1 MDVFPVGISGVE
13 GTGNAV
19 DTGFLRRSGR
29 DCRNPV
35 ATEGKPDSPSCVL
48 DTGESS
54 LRSPCRYDGCVTVLG
69 GRPVN
74 TVELSTLTYQIVGR
88 QPFAAETNRVPSRH
102 RDADLPLNLT
112 VFGRPVP
119 LR

>member
-1 MDVFPVGISGVE
+1 MGTMIQTVQDGIGECGVAD
-13 GTGNAV
+13 GLV
-19 DTGFLRRSGR
+19 
-29 DCRNPV
+29 P
-35 ATEGKPDSPSCVL
+35 VL
-48 DTGESS
+48 DPFWREP
-54 LRSPCRYDGCVTVLG
+54 LPNPEQPPDY
-69 GRPVN
+69 PN